1 MRLGQVTRVDFA
13 MTDVAEKNLRNSRRS
28 RVLKRGVIAFN
39 QRHSTLECT
48 VRDMSEG
55 GCRIAS
61 DAHRLIPDTFELL
74 IELDGLWYPCEVAW
88 RRPPQV
94 GARFTGEPQPS
105 KVRREQHVE
114 PSQQPPLL
122 RRLRRV

>member
-1 MRLGQVTRVDFA
+1 MSDEMDQ
-13 MTDVAEKNLRNSRRS
+13 NLRIARRS

-39 QRHSTLECT
+39 QRHSTLDCT
-48 VRDMSEG
+48 VRDVSEG
-55 GCRIAS
+55 GCRLTS

-94 GARFTGEPQPS
+94 GVRFTGEPLPS

-114 PSQQPPLL
+114 QSKQPPVKRSL
-122 RRLRRV
+122 RRS